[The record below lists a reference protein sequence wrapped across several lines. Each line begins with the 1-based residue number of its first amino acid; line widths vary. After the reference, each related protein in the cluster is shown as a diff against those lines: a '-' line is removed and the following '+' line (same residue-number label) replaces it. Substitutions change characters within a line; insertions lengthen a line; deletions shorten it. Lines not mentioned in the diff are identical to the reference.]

1 MFEIPQLSQVL
12 RVRCLGHFFLICI
25 KNMIIIAPQIA
36 GEGVSALVFRILV
49 FELMFLSFVQG
60 LVIFDWVEFLVSHN
74 ATSGTVLHG
83 H

>member
-12 RVRCLGHFFLICI
+12 RVRLFFYICA
-25 KNMIIIAPQIA
+25 KNMIIIDPQIA
-36 GEGVSALVFRILV
+36 REGVSALVFRILI

-74 ATSGTVLHG
+74 ATSGAVLHG